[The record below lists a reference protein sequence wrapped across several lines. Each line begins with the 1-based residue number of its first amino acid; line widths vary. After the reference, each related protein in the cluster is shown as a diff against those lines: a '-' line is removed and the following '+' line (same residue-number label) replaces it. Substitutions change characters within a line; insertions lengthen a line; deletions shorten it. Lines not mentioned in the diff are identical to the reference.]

1 MEKALHKLQKGRLY
15 TMNRKESYADLEKWR
30 ACCNRAKK
38 KNYKKTALYKPSRY
52 TAKECKMILE
62 HSIPDAELSKI
73 IHHSVESIQIKRSR
87 LLKSINQ

>member
-1 MEKALHKLQKGRLY
+1 MYFLQKGWLH

-30 ACCNRAKK
+30 ACCNRARK

-52 TAKECKMILE
+52 TVKECEMVLE
-62 HSIPDAELSKI
+62 HSIPDVELSKI